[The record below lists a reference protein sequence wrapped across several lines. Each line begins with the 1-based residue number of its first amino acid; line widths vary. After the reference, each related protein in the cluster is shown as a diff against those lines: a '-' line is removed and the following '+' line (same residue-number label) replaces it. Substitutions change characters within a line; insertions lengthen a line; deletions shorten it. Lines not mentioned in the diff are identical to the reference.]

1 MAFIQTYH
9 DTSDLS
15 NKIINTV
22 KLDTDPQ
29 IDCHPWL
36 DLLVLATTNQPPN
49 GLFGG
54 WGATTEPYIQ
64 SVVSQ
69 FMDLSV

>member
-1 MAFIQTYH
+1 MAIIQTYH

-15 NKIINTV
+15 DKIINTV

-29 IDCHPWL
+29 VSCHPWL

-49 GLFGG
+49 CSFGG
-54 WGATTEPYIQ
+54 WGATTEPYKQ
-64 SVVSQ
+64 SVISQ